1 MRTRRRRDLRPTL
14 DQLDDRCLL
23 SGLTP
28 AQVTQAYGL
37 NAIAFPT
44 SAGTVVGNGAG
55 ETIALVEAYHDSTL
69 SSDLATFDERYNLPA
84 PSLTVIDQAGQVA
97 NAGWALEESLDVEW
111 RTRSPPARISWWWR
125 PSRRA
130 GKAS

>member
-1 MRTRRRRDLRPTL
+1 MRTRRRHDLRPTL

-55 ETIALVEAYHDSTL
+55 ETIALVEAYHDATL

-97 NAGWALEESLDVEW
+97 NAGWASRSRW
-111 RTRSPPARISWWWR
+111 TSSGRTRSPPARISWWWR